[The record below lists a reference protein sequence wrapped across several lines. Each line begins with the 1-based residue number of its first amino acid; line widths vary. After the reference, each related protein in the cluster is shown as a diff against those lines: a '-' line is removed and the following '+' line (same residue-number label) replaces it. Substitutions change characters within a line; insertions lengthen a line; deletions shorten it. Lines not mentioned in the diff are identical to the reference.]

1 VLLSSSGS
9 PYPQPLQTLVHPAG
23 ALITVN
29 SAYGTYA
36 IAPEAVASIYGSN
49 LATQTLQAPPASQQ
63 LPTSL
68 GGVSVSLKDA
78 NGGVFPVGLYLVSP
92 NQVNCVIPNGVAS
105 GVATLT
111 LTNPAGTLSGTAV
124 VGATAPG
131 LYTANSTGQGPAAA
145 QVTNGGTYFNTFQCP
160 GAGAC
165 TMTPINL
172 AATPYLILYGTG
184 IRGGAGG
191 TVSVKIGN
199 LDSQVL
205 YAGAQ
210 GTYPG
215 LDQVNVALPAALKG
229 RGQQVVA
236 ITVNG
241 QASNMAQLTF
251 Q

>member
-1 VLLSSSGS
+1 L
-9 PYPQPLQTLVHPAG
+9 
-23 ALITVN
+23 
-29 SAYGTYA
+29 
-36 IAPEAVASIYGSN
+36 
-49 LATQTLQAPPASQQ
+49 
-63 LPTSL
+63 
-68 GGVSVSLKDA
+68 
-78 NGGVFPVGLYLVSP
+78 
-92 NQVNCVIPNGVAS
+92 
-105 GVATLT
+105 
-111 LTNPAGTLSGTAV
+111 
-124 VGATAPG
+124 
-131 LYTANSTGQGPAAA
+131 
-145 QVTNGGTYFNTFQCP
+145 
-160 GAGAC
+160 
-165 TMTPINL
+165 TPIDL

-215 LDQVNVALPAALKG
+215 LDQVNVSLPAALKG

-241 QASNMAQLTF
+241 QATNMAQLTF